1 MKRVL
6 QIALVIC
13 MASLTYACSTT
24 RALSID
30 EYRLAKNNIKITNE
44 KHFNTNL
51 IRPYIKQQ
59 PNSYIVFG
67 WNPFLSIYNWSG
79 QDGSKGI
86 GKTFRKIGIAPVVY
100 ESDQVEV
107 SEQNI
112 AKHLDYLGY
121 YDSKVTSK
129 VSVNEKK
136 VTVDYIVTL
145 GKRYKIGKLTYAVPE
160 GGNFAKDF
168 YSDTVN
174 VGIKSGSFLSEAALE
189 KESERSSSYL
199 RTLGYFGFTKN
210 YYFFQADTLAE
221 PGIAALEMR
230 VNGYTRN
237 ESPGNAHPI
246 SRYYVND
253 VNISHSKS
261 LRFHSKVLRNLNTIR
276 PGELYNEKNVNI
288 TYSRLSSLRT
298 FSSVTVSMTPVDTNK
313 VDCFINL
320 SQFQI
325 QGFKA
330 NIEGSSNS
338 TGLIGI
344 SPQLSYF
351 NRNIFRGGE
360 WLNVSFMG
368 NFQFKPNSNTRS
380 NEVGAS
386 FGISFPKFLGLP
398 YRYFKG
404 HSIPRTEV
412 NASYNFQNRPEY
424 TRNIIS
430 TSYGYNGNIHNK
442 IFYQAYPMQVNIVR
456 LFDLDPAFYKTLSSN
471 PFMRNAYQNHFDI
484 GSGLILYYTTNSDV
498 NPSTSY
504 HYYRLQLDISGNVLS
519 LFNPSFKQ
527 DSTGARTIW
536 NTPYA
541 QYVRS
546 EFSTARTLRF
556 GKDNK
561 FALAMRFLAGV
572 GYAYGN
578 STAVP
583 FEKQFYSGGAN
594 GLRGWQ
600 ARAVG
605 PGLSARDT
613 TFSIPSQTGDMKLE
627 ANLEYR
633 FPLFWKLNGAVFADA
648 GNVWTLK
655 GDNEEAKFHWNMNDF
670 KSSIAGDWGLGLR
683 MDLNF
688 ILLRIDTGFKVHDPS
703 RADGQTWLEPNEW
716 LKNNGFSVHFGVG
729 YPF

>member
-1 MKRVL
+1 MKHVL
-6 QIALVIC
+6 YIVLILC
-13 MASLTYACSTT
+13 FTSMIYACSTT
-24 RALSID
+24 RALSVD
-30 EYRLAKNNIKITNE
+30 EYRLAKNNIYVTND

-51 IRPYIKQQ
+51 IRPYLKQQ
-59 PNSYIVFG
+59 PNSYIAFG
-67 WNPFLSIYNWSG
+67 WNPFLSVYNWSG
-79 QDGSKGI
+79 QEGSKGI
-86 GKTFRKIGIAPVVY
+86 GRVFRKIGVAPVVY
-100 ESDQVEV
+100 DADQVEASV
-107 SEQNI
+107 QNI
-112 AKHLDYLGY
+112 VKHLDYLGY
-121 YDSKVTSK
+121 YHSSVTSK

-136 VTVDYIVTL
+136 VTVDYNVTF
-145 GKRYKIGKLTYAVPE
+145 KP
-160 GGNFAKDF
+160 
-168 YSDTVN
+168 
-174 VGIKSGSFLSEAALE
+174 GSFLSESALE
-189 KESERSSSYL
+189 TESARSASYL
-199 RTLGYFGFTKN
+199 RNLGYFGFTKN
-210 YYFFQADTLAE
+210 YYFFQADTLTE
-221 PGIAALEMR
+221 PGVASLEMR

-237 ESPGNAHPI
+237 ESPSSEHSI
-246 SRYYVND
+246 SKYYIND

-261 LRFHSKVLRNLNTIR
+261 LKFHSKVLRNLNTII
-276 PGELYNEKNVNI
+276 PGQLYNEKNVNT

-313 VDCFINL
+313 VDCSINL
-320 SQFQI
+320 SQSPI

-368 NFQFKPNSNTRS
+368 NFQFKPNSTTRS

-386 FGISFPKFLGLP
+386 FGLSFPKFLGLP
-398 YRYFKG
+398 YKFFKG
-404 HSIPRTEV
+404 PSIPRTEV

-430 TSYGYNGNIHNK
+430 TSYGYNGNIHNR
-442 IFYQAYPMQVNIVR
+442 IFYQAYPLQVNIVR
-456 LFDLDPAFYKTLSSN
+456 LFDLDPAFYTTLASN

-484 GSGLILYYTTNSDV
+484 GSGLTLYYTTNSDV

-504 HYYRLQLDISGNVLS
+504 HYYRLQVDLSGNVLS
-519 LFNPSFKQ
+519 LFNPAFKQ
-527 DSTGARTIW
+527 DSTGSRTIW

-541 QYVRS
+541 QYVRT
-546 EFSTARTLRF
+546 ELITARTLRF
-556 GKDNK
+556 GKNNK
-561 FALAMRFLAGV
+561 FALAMRFLAGI

-578 STAVP
+578 STSVP

-633 FPLFWKLNGAVFADA
+633 FPLFWKLNGAIFADA

-655 GDNEEAKFHWNMNDF
+655 GDNEDAKFKWNMNDF
-670 KSSIAGDWGLGLR
+670 KASIAGDWGLGLR

-688 ILLRIDTGFKVHDPS
+688 ILLRIDAGFKVHDPS
-703 RADGQTWLEPNEW
+703 RRGDTWLGPDEW
-716 LKNNGFSVHFGVG
+716 LKNNGFAVHFGVG